1 MKLIKPKISRLVVL
15 TVIPFPAILLIA
27 EYLDNAIN
35 NIAYTK
41 YIISKAYFRL
51 LILALYGRDP
61 TGICIR

>member
-41 YIISKAYFRL
+41 YMTYHMENIILDHSLKL
-51 LILALYGRDP
+51 P
-61 TGICIR
+61 TRICIR